1 MADESQINTFTL
13 SVKLPID
20 DASPPNIF
28 FKVSLNCNGIVTT
41 SDAFSNVD
49 DALEWAQ
56 DELPTFGTWS
66 VSDNTLYLSDC
77 LCGVGSL
84 YLTVTSLDQGG
95 DVGGN
100 VLALDDSNPQAI
112 LDIWGLAAVDV
123 SVNKQRSTDTAW
135 KAKVSALTPLFIEPV
150 TGTTSW
156 WPKYMTPSDGYNIQA
171 SEGLARTPPQTLAQI
186 LDGIGNTT
194 YGYGFFE
201 DALAYMGDFGT
212 IPSVIV
218 ALDLFR
224 PMILG
229 SYTTTFGEIDYIVS
243 KCASEG
249 ITIRSFQLCYE
260 LGILNADD
268 FFPTAASVQTATQ
281 TIGNY
286 ITANY
291 PAIAWSIDAYP
302 ADDTSRHKPTLN
314 SLQNAVTGN
323 TLVRQYFQFDEDLV
337 TYEQLRERIAGFP
350 SFVSKFTQEFTH
362 GQKMRIA
369 QSTFKIG
376 NPFRDKFAEALVYAE
391 LIINV
396 INQNILYS
404 NRIADFVQFNLSR
417 VVASDASEQPSYQTL
432 LKMRGAMNNDGKIEA
447 TFTNENLEIL
457 AVKSGS
463 SAEIYI
469 LNHSSD
475 FQSFDS
481 VALNGVAKNVTVNSD
496 YNDPSADESNRY
508 SDAGTS
514 VLLYPHSVTLVTT
527 T

>member
-1 MADESQINTFTL
+1 MADESPLNTFTL

-20 DASPPNIF
+20 AASPPELF
-28 FKVSLNCNGIVTT
+28 FKIVFNCNGVVTT
-41 SDAFSNVD
+41 SDAFASSA
-49 DALEWAQ
+49 DALQWAQ

-66 VSDNTLYLSDC
+66 VSDDTLYLSDC

-84 YLTVTSLDQGG
+84 SVIVTSLDQGG
-95 DVGGN
+95 DEGN
-100 VLALDDSNPQAI
+100 VLALDDSSPQAI

-123 SVNKQRSTDTAW
+123 SANKQRATDTAW
-135 KAKVSALTPLFIEPV
+135 KAKVSALTPLFVEPV

-156 WPKYMTPSDGYNIQA
+156 WAKYMTPSDGYNIQA

-186 LDGIGNTT
+186 LDGIGNVT

-201 DALAYMGDFGT
+201 DALGYMKTFT
-212 IPSVIV
+212 PKPSIIV
-218 ALDLFR
+218 SLDLFR

-229 SYTTTFGEIDYIVS
+229 SYATTFGEIDYVVS
-243 KCASEG
+243 KAASEG
-249 ITIRSFQLCYE
+249 VTIRSFQLCYE
-260 LGILNADD
+260 LGISDADD
-268 FFPTAASVQTATQ
+268 FFPTAASSQTATQ

-291 PAIAWSIDAYP
+291 PSIEWSIDAYP
-302 ADDTSRHKPTLN
+302 ADDVTRHKPTLN
-314 SLQNAVTGN
+314 SVQNAVTGN
-323 TLVRQYFQFDEDLV
+323 TMVRQYFQFDENLT
-337 TYEQLRERIAGFP
+337 TYEQLRERVAEFP
-350 SFVSKFTQEFTH
+350 SMMSKFTQEFTH

-376 NPFRDKFAEALVYAE
+376 NPFRAKFAEALVYAE
-391 LIINV
+391 LIMNV

-404 NRIADFVQFNLSR
+404 NRIADFVQYNVSR
-417 VVASDASEQPSYQTL
+417 LVESDADETASYQTL

-481 VALNGVAKNVTVNSD
+481 VTLNGVAKNVTVNSD
-496 YNDPSADESNRY
+496 YNDPDAPTSNRY
-508 SDAGTS
+508 TDAGTS
-514 VLLYPHSVTLVTT
+514 VLLYPHSLTLVTT